1 MITNGWQ
8 KDVRYLGVLQQEV
21 PVDWS
26 LADHRDKLVGEP
38 DLQTEQRYRDVLEG
52 VPKALPGLSKLDN
65 YHRFASWAQENNI
78 RLIGSFYEMLA
89 LLKGASSRAVQRSF

>member
-21 PVDWS
+21 PVDRS

-38 DLQTEQRYRDVLEG
+38 DLQTEQRYRDVLEFQRRYQICS
-52 VPKALPGLSKLDN
+52 PKLEN

-89 LLKGASSRAVQRSF
+89 LLKGASSRAVQRIF